1 MTSETGAVPPLHR
14 QLEAEIRSRIAS
26 GRWRP
31 GTSLPSEASLSAEFG
46 VSRGT
51 VRQALMGLR
60 DEGLLFGG
68 RGRRPIV
75 RSGAKSQPFSTFLS
89 FTEWARSQGLNPG
102 QRTLEVARRE
112 AGAEA
117 CCALELPDGAQVV
130 DILRLRLLDDEPAM
144 LERSSFV
151 LDVGRLIFDFDLES
165 GSGSIVEFLGQRGV
179 ALDRAHHTI
188 DAVAAST
195 ADAQLLGIAGGSPLL
210 RERRT
215 TFDTSGR
222 AVEYSDDRY
231 LPALTNFSIE
241 NRVGRAAPLVRHR
254 P

>member
-1 MTSETGAVPPLHR
+1 MTSGTGAQPPLHR
-14 QLEAEIRSRIAS
+14 RLEAEIRSRIAS

-46 VSRGT
+46 VSRAT
-51 VRQALMGLR
+51 VRQALLGLR

-75 RSGAKSQPFSTFLS
+75 RSGARSQPFSTFLS
-89 FTEWARSQGLNPG
+89 FADWARSQGLKPG
-102 QRTLEVARRE
+102 QRTLEVSRRE

-117 CCALELPDGAQVV
+117 CCALGLSDGAHVV
-130 DILRLRLLDDEPAM
+130 DILRLRLLDGEPAM

-151 LDVGRLIFDFDLES
+151 PDVGRLVFGFDPEAAS
-165 GSGSIVEFLGQRGV
+165 GSVVDFLGQRGV
-179 ALDRAHHTI
+179 ALERAQRTI

-195 ADAQLLGIAGGSPLL
+195 ADAQLLRIPGGSPLL

-215 TFDTSGR
+215 TFDAAGR
-222 AVEYSDDRY
+222 PVEYSDDRY

-241 NRVGRAAPLVRHR
+241 NRVRRR
-254 P
+254 